1 MCRSL
6 LRAVAMLVFSST
18 LTACGTTLPIMNY
31 SHKSDED
38 FALFVRSIAQHVR
51 CELRH
56 AVATEYAPEDPNRRQ
71 LYDWAA
77 KIALTIRAYDKG
89 NFNPNV
95 SWLNGPG
102 ILKTTVGVQTEAN
115 GTREMTMTYY
125 LPFKELLS
133 SRDRIDE
140 AGKKIDCSK
149 LNDDVEPIAGNLGI
163 ASSLQA
169 SLQAWDGFRTL
180 SENLE
185 GGPFETITHKV
196 SFQVTGG
203 MSATPTWT
211 FTDVTVNPNP
221 SILSATRTRTDE
233 LLITMGPT
241 VLGTKKERI
250 PSPAL
255 NEAFGVERINT
266 RNRQ

>member
-1 MCRSL
+1 
-6 LRAVAMLVFSST
+6 MLVLSSA
-18 LTACGTTLPIMNY
+18 LSACGTTLPVMDY

-56 AVATEYAPEDPNRRQ
+56 AVATEYAPEDPNRKQ

-89 NFNPNV
+89 NFNPNI
-95 SWLNGPG
+95 SWLNGPE

-125 LPFKELLS
+125 LPFKELLT
-133 SRDRIDE
+133 SRDSIDE

-149 LNDDVEPIAGNLGI
+149 LNDEVEPIAGNLGI

-221 SILSATRTRTDE
+221 SILGATRTRTDE

-241 VLGTKKERI
+241 VLGAKKERI